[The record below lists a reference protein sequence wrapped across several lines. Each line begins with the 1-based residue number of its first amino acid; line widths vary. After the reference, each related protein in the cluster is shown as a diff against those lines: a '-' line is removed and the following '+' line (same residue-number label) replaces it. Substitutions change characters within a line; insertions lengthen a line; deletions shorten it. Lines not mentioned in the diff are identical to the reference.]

1 MNGDDG
7 LFWGFI
13 VFLVILHLALRVS
26 LGLGEAAPDL
36 LTVAVLL
43 GARRTR
49 PAIAAGVG
57 FGLGLLRDSLALGP
71 FGGAAA
77 VLTVLGYLGSRTRDF
92 VEGESLLFTAVYLFI
107 GVWLHDAAYA
117 VLSGDVLAG
126 GLGSLLIA
134 GAAVAAAYAAGAGA
148 LLLLGYRL
156 TLGAR

>member
-1 MNGDDG
+1 MNGDSG

-26 LGLGEAAPDL
+26 LGLGATAPDL

-43 GARRTR
+43 GARRSR
-49 PAIAAGVG
+49 PAVAAGLG
-57 FGLGLLRDSLALGP
+57 FVLGLLRDALAIGA
-71 FGGAAA
+71 FGAAA
-77 VLTVLGYLGSRTRDF
+77 ALLTVFGYLGSRTRDF
-92 VEGESLLFTAVYLFI
+92 VEGEGILFTLVYLFV

-117 VLSGDVLAG
+117 VLSGEVLTG
-126 GLGSLLIA
+126 DLSSLFIT
-134 GAAVAAAYAAGAGA
+134 GAALAAAYAAGAGA